1 MTVAGSSPAQAA
13 PDFQTLTATSA
24 DAFIDTVGVNT
35 HTNYTDT
42 IYGDQDRTL
51 RLLKE
56 LGIRHVRDGLKA
68 DNKPMHAA
76 LRRLRDNGIRSTL
89 ISEPSGR
96 YGSGSLAAQIAALK
110 DPNKLAGVAV
120 ALEGPNELDCK
131 STWLDTTRAQ
141 QAQLTNALA
150 GESALRGLP
159 LLGPSWC
166 RGVRSVKAYGNDGA
180 ASDAWNL
187 HPYPGG
193 YMPESEVGGQLGPEA
208 GISGQI
214 SVANGIERQDIYA
227 TETGYH
233 NAINGDGNGHNPTSE
248 RASGPYAARLALEYA
263 RLGVK
268 RTFFYELQDER
279 SESSLTEREQAFG
292 LVRHDGTPKPS
303 FTHLQALLA
312 TLKDPGATVGS
323 RSVKVG
329 FGNAPSDLRRMAF
342 ARRDGSVD
350 LVLWRAASLWDVGA
364 KKDLSVPS
372 VDLNVVAEKS
382 TNASVVKISNGSGR
396 TSLGKG
402 SSFSVAIGGSPV
414 IVRFA
419 YMATGTTPTDPTPA
433 GSTIRVD
440 VGSARPVTSGG
451 TSWVADTGFTGG
463 TAGTARTAVPGTTS
477 PEVYRNYRWGMK
489 TYALPIANGTYTVR
503 LLMAEDTWRT
513 AGKRVFSV
521 TAEGVPALS
530 NVDIFSAVGKDKAL
544 IRTFRA
550 KVTDGRLDL
559 GFSASV
565 DNAIISGI
573 EIQASS

>member
-1 MTVAGSSPAQAA
+1 MPEQNLAA
-13 PDFQTLTATSA
+13 P
-24 DAFIDTVGVNT
+24 
-35 HTNYTDT
+35 
-42 IYGDQDRTL
+42 
-51 RLLKE
+51 E
-56 LGIRHVRDGLKA
+56 
-68 DNKPMHAA
+68 
-76 LRRLRDNGIRSTL
+76 
-89 ISEPSGR
+89 
-96 YGSGSLAAQIAALK
+96 LAAVDIQGVTRQSFILRGAVAAGAVYGLGAVSPFVREALAQGSDGDVEILNFALTLEYLEATFYERALK
-110 DPNKLAGVAV
+110 QTKGLGGDARKLAGTIHENEMEHVT
-120 ALEGPNELDCK
+120 ALTGTIKD
-131 STWLDTTRAQ
+131 
-141 QAQLTNALA
+141 
-150 GESALRGLP
+150 
-159 LLGPSWC
+159 LGGKP
-166 RGVRSVKAYGNDGA
+166 VKA
-180 ASDAWNL
+180 
-187 HPYPGG
+187 P
-193 YMPESEVGGQLGPEA
+193 
-208 GISGQI
+208 
-214 SVANGIERQDIYA
+214 
-227 TETGYH
+227 
-233 NAINGDGNGHNPTSE
+233 
-248 RASGPYAARLALEYA
+248 
-263 RLGVK
+263 
-268 RTFFYELQDER
+268 
-279 SESSLTEREQAFG
+279 
-292 LVRHDGTPKPS
+292 
-303 FTHLQALLA
+303 
-312 TLKDPGATVGS
+312 
-323 RSVKVG
+323 KVG

-550 KVTDGRLDL
+550 KVTDGWLDL